1 MTFNKKLLALAIAH
15 FAFAQFVFASDDE
28 MEVQKVSKTAVAAAK
43 YVESGLVSLN
53 SYVNLDKAVF
63 KGSEVCQGCGDALLR
78 ASRGTTTLALGLLGR
93 ADILSGGRIAKAK
106 VLIAGYEKQAVE
118 YGQSKNYRRIVG
130 AYQWLKEN
138 AQYVMFAPAEK
149 QE

>member
-53 SYVNLDKAVF
+53 SYVNIDKAVF
-63 KGSEVCQGCGDALLR
+63 KGSGWSFKRIWKRWETSTKNLRTGC
-78 ASRGTTTLALGLLGR
+78 
-93 ADILSGGRIAKAK
+93 I
-106 VLIAGYEKQAVE
+106 
-118 YGQSKNYRRIVG
+118 N
-130 AYQWLKEN
+130 N
-138 AQYVMFAPAEK
+138 
-149 QE
+149 